1 MSAEDSSLNNNNNKE
16 KIMIS
21 AMKKIKKIISV
32 SILTVSIFSITGC
45 EFMNSKVQSMKG
57 SISGNEY
64 IASFYS
70 NDGEKF
76 MTMHGERIDLS
87 PNTVKEYDY
96 VDGGYN
102 KVLSSVVTITI
113 DGKEVENCGSTAI
126 FAEEGLKPDVDFTM
140 DNIKNINSSS
150 DGSVSAERRHEPS
163 VHTDAG
169 ARGDGFELL
178 FAELGKIDH
187 YLDIRNARSVIERV

>member
-1 MSAEDSSLNNNNNKE
+1 
-16 KIMIS
+16 MIS

-32 SILTVSIFSITGC
+32 SILTVGIFSITGC

-87 PNTVKEYDY
+87 PNTVREYDY

-126 FAEEGLKPDVDFTM
+126 FAEEGLKPDVDFIM
-140 DNIKNINSSS
+140 NNIKTLTA
-150 DGSVSAERRHEPS
+150 VQMA
-163 VHTDAG
+163 V
-169 ARGDGFELL
+169 
-178 FAELGKIDH
+178 
-187 YLDIRNARSVIERV
+187 